1 MAQSDETHEV
11 RIALLESGHSRL
23 ERSLESLIGKMDQR
37 FEELTKATQ
46 TLNETIIRAE
56 SVKSD
61 VEQLAKRV
69 TNIEAV
75 TSQLPVQGFKT
86 KTLWD
91 GILMVVAIIVAAVI
105 GSLLTQIGINR

>member
-1 MAQSDETHEV
+1 MAKNNETHEV
-11 RIALLESGHSRL
+11 RIALLESGYSRL

-37 FEELTKATQ
+37 FDELTKATQ
-46 TLNETIIRAE
+46 TLNDTLIRAE

-61 VEQLAKRV
+61 VEQLAKRM
-69 TNIEAV
+69 TNVESV

-91 GILMVVAIIVAAVI
+91 GVLMVISIIVAAVL
-105 GSLLTQIGINR
+105 GALLTQLGINR